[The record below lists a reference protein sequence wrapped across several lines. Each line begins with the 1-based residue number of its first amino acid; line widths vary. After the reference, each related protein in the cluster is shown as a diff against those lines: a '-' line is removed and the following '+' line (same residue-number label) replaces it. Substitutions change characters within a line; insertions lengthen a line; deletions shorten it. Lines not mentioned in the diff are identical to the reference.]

1 MSATDGYPEAGV
13 GATTSEGEV
22 TALELF
28 FDLVFVFGFTQVT
41 GFLVANLTWA
51 GMVRGAALFAALWWA
66 WGAYAW
72 LTGEVQAEERLHAR
86 LVILTAMAAMLVVA
100 LAVPNAFG
108 EDALLFGVA
117 YFVVRLLHVALYAVA
132 GPPASSAAILR
143 SVPGSLGGPA
153 LIAVAGLF
161 DGWPVALLWV
171 VALAIDYGV
180 FYVRGVEG
188 FDVNPG
194 HFVERHRLVVI
205 IALGESLVA
214 IGVGA
219 QGLALG
225 PAVVLAALLGI
236 GLVIALWWLYFD
248 YIILAAERRLARER
262 GRAQAEL
269 ARDSYSYVHL
279 FIVGSVIFVALGV
292 EQTLAHVDEPLL
304 VTAATALYGGGAL
317 YLLGHNAFR
326 YRDHRTISRPRLG
339 VALVSI
345 AMIPLALR
353 IPAIGALAVLTVL
366 FVGLAAYETRW
377 SEHRA
382 YFRPG

>member
-1 MSATDGYPEAGV
+1 MSSTDGYPEAGT

-41 GFLVANLTWA
+41 GFLVVNLTWA

-72 LTGEVQAEERLHAR
+72 LTGEVPAEERLHAR

-132 GPPASSAAILR
+132 GPPASRDAILR

-153 LIAVAGLF
+153 LLAVAGLF
-161 DGWPVALLWV
+161 DGWPEVLLWI

-279 FIVGSVIFVALGV
+279 FIVGSIVFVALGV

-326 YRDHRTISRPRLG
+326 YRDHRTISRSRLG

-345 AMIPLALR
+345 ALIPLALR
-353 IPAIGALAVLTVL
+353 IPATGALAVLTVL